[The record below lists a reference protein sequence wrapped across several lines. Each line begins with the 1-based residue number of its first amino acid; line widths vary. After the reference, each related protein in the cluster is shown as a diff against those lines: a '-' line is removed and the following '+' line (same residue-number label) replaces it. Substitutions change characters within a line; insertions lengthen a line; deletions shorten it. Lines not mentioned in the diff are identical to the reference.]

1 MPKKEAARLGLTGRG
16 LKWCMRLDQEDCTPY
31 GKVLWRSSIRKT
43 RRVAMASSRPLLKK
57 GSKGD
62 AVETL
67 QRALASVDYDPGGFD
82 GIFGPNTERA
92 VKEFQTNHGLAAD
105 GVVGPKTWAALEEA
119 APEAAL

>member
-1 MPKKEAARLGLTGRG
+1 MA
-16 LKWCMRLDQEDCTPY
+16 
-31 GKVLWRSSIRKT
+31 V
-43 RRVAMASSRPLLKK
+43 ASSRPLLKN
-57 GSKGD
+57 GSKSD

-67 QRALASVDYDPGGFD
+67 QRALASVNYDPGEFD